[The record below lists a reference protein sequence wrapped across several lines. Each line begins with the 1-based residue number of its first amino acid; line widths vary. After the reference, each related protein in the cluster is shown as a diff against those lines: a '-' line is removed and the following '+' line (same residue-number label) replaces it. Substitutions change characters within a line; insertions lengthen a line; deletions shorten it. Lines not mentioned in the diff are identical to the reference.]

1 MKNFAILFFLVSFIG
16 FSQTDFTEKY
26 ILNPTVNESSG
37 LIFYNNKLVTLN
49 DSGNTAQLFEMDT
62 ISGSILRAITVAN
75 ATNVD
80 WEDVAQD
87 EAYIYIGDFGNNNGN
102 RTDLKIYRILKTE
115 YDANTSVN
123 ADVINFTFEDQT
135 DFTFKPNNN
144 DWDAESLLVYN
155 NKLWIFTKQWVSERT
170 AAYSLPKTPGTHTA
184 LNMGSLDIQGLL
196 TGADYNLLTGTVY
209 MTGYS
214 SALQPFVFK
223 LSGFSGDAIFG
234 GTNTK
239 TTFSSTDFGGIA
251 QIEGITAVAANRYLL
266 SSESFS
272 TTNPFPINA
281 DAKLFGFNTDD
292 TISNT
297 QNQNPKALKIYPNP
311 VNNKLYILN
320 QDQMIKHLELI
331 SISGKILCSHVF
343 INLTNQEIDVS
354 GLLPGLYFLKATY
367 DSGFSVKP
375 FIKN

>member
-1 MKNFAILFFLVSFIG
+1 MKNFAILFLLVSFIG
-16 FSQTDFTEKY
+16 FSQTDFTEKF

-87 EAYIYIGDFGNNNGN
+87 ETYIYIGDFGNNNGN
-102 RTDLKIYRILKTE
+102 RTDLKIYRVLKSE
-115 YDANTSVN
+115 YDANASVN

-135 DFTFKPNNN
+135 DFTSKPNNN

-170 AAYSLPKTPGTHTA
+170 AAYSIPKTPGTHTA

-196 TGADYNLLTGTVY
+196 TGADYNPLTGTVY

-281 DAKLFGFNTDD
+281 DAKLFGFNTAD
-292 TISNT
+292 TVLST
-297 QNQNPKALKIYPNP
+297 QNQNPKVLKIYPNP

-320 QDQMIKHLELI
+320 QDQTIKHLELF
-331 SISGKILCSHVF
+331 SISGKILWSHVF
-343 INLTNQEIDVS
+343 FNLTNQEIDVS

-367 DSGFSVKP
+367 DSGFSVNP